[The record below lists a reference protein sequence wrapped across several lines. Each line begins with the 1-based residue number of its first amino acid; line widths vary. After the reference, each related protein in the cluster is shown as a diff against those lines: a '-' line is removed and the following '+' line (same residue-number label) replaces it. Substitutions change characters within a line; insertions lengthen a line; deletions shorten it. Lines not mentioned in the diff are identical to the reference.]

1 MIKQISLTLLIAAL
15 LTGCGGSDN
24 DSDSN
29 SSSSTPSSSSVA
41 SSSEAP
47 SSAPASSEASS
58 SESSAASSTPSAD
71 LSFGFEAG
79 IDGWFVNGSEN
90 LIVTTE
96 LELSHDQ
103 INSALSIKP
112 LTWVGDDYRRQARI
126 ALPGNP
132 TLDNADIEVV
142 INIPESYITDN
153 TLTLQIIVDGPTAD
167 YGTYITMA
175 ELEAGDNTITVQR
188 TVADATF
195 LGIQLTT
202 PPTTESI
209 LDAVLVKSVLID
221 LPEEGSSSSSSSSTG
236 SGLLVDFEEDTA
248 GTVYSG
254 TGWVIP
260 DELDASVVTIASI
273 TAGDGLPANGDSL
286 NVLRVKP
293 SNYNTIPLVEVTIP
307 EGKTLA
313 DYSVTVDAYLPHSS
327 LGLTE
332 DGDNFYKDFFLLAG
346 TSITSGANVENVAY
360 HSHIPT
366 EGNVDQWVTFTLTV
380 DPVKGA
386 ALTGAI
392 EVALGISR
400 NADNTNDDAY
410 YLDNIQLVEL
420 E

>member
-47 SSAPASSEASS
+47 SSVASSSAPASSEASS

-153 TLTLQIIVDGPTAD
+153 TLTLQIMVDGPTAD

-221 LPEEGSSSSSSSSTG
+221 LPEEGSSSSSSSTSSVSSASNQLSIPVDSLDGWSNDGTTATFSLDDGVSIAPDWSAAEQTAMYILSEPIDLTNATITYVIYVPEAYINDGAMVIQPFSQQNSGSYTG
-236 SGLLVDFEEDTA
+236 IFEGSIPGAWNPSSGLVAGDNTIIHGPFDTPPA
-248 GTVYSG
+248 DIQRVGIKLQKQEKADGV
-254 TGWVIP
+254 TGNVI
-260 DELDASVVTIASI
+260 IRSI
-273 TAGDGLPANGDSL
+273 T
-286 NVLRVKP
+286 V
-293 SNYNTIPLVEVTIP
+293 
-307 EGKTLA
+307 
-313 DYSVTVDAYLPHSS
+313 
-327 LGLTE
+327 
-332 DGDNFYKDFFLLAG
+332 NFPD
-346 TSITSGANVENVAY
+346 
-360 HSHIPT
+360 
-366 EGNVDQWVTFTLTV
+366 
-380 DPVKGA
+380 
-386 ALTGAI
+386 
-392 EVALGISR
+392 
-400 NADNTNDDAY
+400 
-410 YLDNIQLVEL
+410 
-420 E
+420 